1 MEINNKELVAGC
13 IEEENE
19 NFTEEHREVL
29 LLYTKKFIKENLV
42 NIDRFCYLWNGTN
55 GIRFK
60 SVLPDDLV
68 FKVLG
73 LINEGRRICYTK
85 SYKHFKGSVYYHVKN
100 ELLTYFNCRTKV
112 DLTEEAPESIFTL
125 NDAENYFE
133 EGAYADGAE
142 DMLRNLENDEIRE
155 RIFSLFDPK
164 KEIDEVSVLREILKG
179 EKREEIADSLNK
191 SVDEVTN
198 IRKRI
203 NRKIEKHFN
212 KNLLEGII

>member
-1 MEINNKELVAGC
+1 MEEINKELVADC
-13 IEEENE
+13 IEEEDE

-29 LLYTKKFIKENLV
+29 LLYTKKFIKEDLV

-73 LINEGRRICYTK
+73 LINEGRRICYNK
-85 SYKHFKGSVYYHVKN
+85 SYKHFKSSVYYHVKN
-100 ELLTYFNCRTKV
+100 ELLTYFNCRKKI
-112 DLTEEAPESIFTL
+112 DLREESPESIFTL

-133 EGAYADGAE
+133 ECAYADGAE
-142 DMLRNLENDEIRE
+142 DILGNLENDELSE

-164 KEIDEVSVLREILKG
+164 KEIDEVSVLSEMLKG
-179 EKREEIADSLNK
+179 EKREEIAESLNK

-203 NRKIEKHFN
+203 YRKIGKHFN

>member
-1 MEINNKELVAGC
+1 MEEVNKEFVADS
-13 IEEENE
+13 IEEEE
-19 NFTEEHREVL
+19 NLTEEDSKVRL
-29 LLYTKKFIKENLV
+29 AYTKKFIKEDLAS
-42 NIDRFCYLWNGTN
+42 IYRFCYLWNGTN

-60 SVLPDDLV
+60 SVQPDDLV

-85 SYKHFKGSVYYHVKN
+85 SYKHFKNSVYYHVKN
-100 ELLTYFNCRTKV
+100 ELLTFFDCRKKV
-112 DLTEEAPESIFTL
+112 DLTENALENVFML

-133 EGAYADGAE
+133 EGAYADGTE
-142 DMLRNLENDEIRE
+142 DILGNLENDELNE

-164 KEIDEVSVLREILKG
+164 KEIDEVVVLREIFKG
-179 EKREEIADSLNK
+179 EKREEIAESLNK
-191 SVDEVTN
+191 SVDDVTN